1 MLSRIGDRSDGSAAA
16 RVQGESKPGEVRATR
31 GFSKRKSRQDHN
43 FRHRAPA
50 NHKLV
55 NFCPRQGGWAEFVGR
70 HSITKEASTT
80 PTTWFFLQGNYLQH
94 RHSSIPCN
102 LCLELSRH
110 LAKPSTLIQSK
121 TGPTTST
128 TVASS

>member
-16 RVQGESKPGEVRATR
+16 RVQGELKPGEVRATR

-55 NFCPRQGGWAEFVGR
+55 DFCQKAMRVGGIRRTTFDNKRGFNHADDLVLPSR
-70 HSITKEASTT
+70 KLSPAS
-80 PTTWFFLQGNYLQH
+80 PPQH
-94 RHSSIPCN
+94 TLRS
-102 LCLELSRH
+102 LSR
-110 LAKPSTLIQSK
+110 TLQ
-121 TGPTTST
+121 TLG
-128 TVASS
+128 